1 MKFIIT
7 ESQLNFLR
15 RRSEMIDWEI
25 ENSLSQKVSN
35 IGWVNPCKK
44 YASVH
49 NYYLGILDTV
59 KDNFRLYLAHFQL
72 NNMTDDE
79 WEEIESSIEN
89 YIESNWKEKI
99 YKTYNNWC
107 KDLNN

>member
-1 MKFIIT
+1 MKFVIN

-15 RRSEMIDWEI
+15 RRTNTIDWDI
-25 ENSLSQKVSN
+25 ENFLSQKVSE

-49 NYYLGILDTV
+49 NYYLGILDMV
-59 KDNFRLYLAHFQL
+59 KDNVRFDLTDFQL

-79 WEEIESSIEN
+79 WDEIGYSVKN
-89 YIESNWKEKI
+89 YIDSYWKEKI
-99 YKTYNNWC
+99 YKTYNVWC
-107 KDLNN
+107 KELK